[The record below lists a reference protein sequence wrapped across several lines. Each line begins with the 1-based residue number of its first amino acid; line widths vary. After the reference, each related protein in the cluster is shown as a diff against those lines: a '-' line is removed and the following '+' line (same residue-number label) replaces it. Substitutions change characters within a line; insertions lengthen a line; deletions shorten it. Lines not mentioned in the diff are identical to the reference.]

1 MSNLV
6 DFLTSKQIILI
17 YIVAFLACLVCFI
30 IYLIEKN
37 NKKLRLRH
45 NTRELNKLVEEVREE
60 ANIIVEQKEEDI
72 KQEPVLIPMEELK
85 DDEKK
90 QPIREEIIID
100 QNALNQTKKEEE
112 LEYTSIE
119 PDQKTAKL
127 ELEKLKAELKR
138 QEELKLKEI
147 EKEEIKKKEEKIE
160 EHKQEE
166 IDHSK
171 IKEKYEDQQ
180 EKNAIISL
188 EELVQK
194 SKDLY
199 EANELTQYLDEGN
212 EPISLKELE
221 NRVGKTSTI
230 EETFELEKAI
240 PKEEITQIEK
250 VEPVKKK
257 VILDDFETTKTN
269 KKFKNSPIISPIYG
283 IEKDN
288 KGNDMEL
295 ENTADYD
302 KLDAE
307 IKKTNEF
314 LMTLKE
320 LQKKL
325 D

>member
-1 MSNLV
+1 MNNLV
-6 DFLTSKQIILI
+6 DFLTSKQIIYI

-30 IYLIEKN
+30 IYLVEKN

-60 ANIIVEQKEEDI
+60 ANIIVEKEEEA
-72 KQEPVLIPMEELK
+72 KQEPILIPMEELQ
-85 DDEKK
+85 DEVKNK
-90 QPIREEIIID
+90 PIREEIIVD
-100 QNALNQTKKEEE
+100 QNTLKQKKEEE

-127 ELEKLKAELKR
+127 ELEKLKVELKK
-138 QEELKLKEI
+138 QEELKEI

-160 EHKQEE
+160 ENKQEE

-171 IKEKYEDQQ
+171 IKEKYEEQQ

-199 EANELTQYLDEGN
+199 EANELTQYQDEGN

-221 NRVGKTSTI
+221 NRVGKTSKI
-230 EETFELEKAI
+230 EETFEIEKVI
-240 PKEEITQIEK
+240 PKEEIKQIEET
-250 VEPVKKK
+250 EPVKKK
-257 VILDDFETTKTN
+257 VILEDFETQKNN

-283 IEKDN
+283 IEKESKDN
-288 KGNDMEL
+288 KMEL

>member
-1 MSNLV
+1 
-6 DFLTSKQIILI
+6 
-17 YIVAFLACLVCFI
+17 
-30 IYLIEKN
+30 
-37 NKKLRLRH
+37 
-45 NTRELNKLVEEVREE
+45 
-60 ANIIVEQKEEDI
+60 
-72 KQEPVLIPMEELK
+72 MEELQ
-85 DDEKK
+85 DEVKNK
-90 QPIREEIIID
+90 PIREEIIVD
-100 QNALNQTKKEEE
+100 QNTWKQKNEEE

-127 ELEKLKAELKR
+127 ELEKLKVELKK
-138 QEELKLKEI
+138 QEKLKEL
-147 EKEEIKKKEEKIE
+147 EKEEKKKKEEKIE
-160 EHKQEE
+160 ENKQEE
-166 IDHSK
+166 TDHSK
-171 IKEKYEDQQ
+171 IKEKYEEQQ

-221 NRVGKTSTI
+221 NRVGKTSKI
-230 EETFELEKAI
+230 EEPFEIEKAI
-240 PKEEITQIEK
+240 PKEEIKQIEET
-250 VEPVKKK
+250 EPIKKR
-257 VILDDFETTKTN
+257 VILEDFETNNNN

-283 IEKDN
+283 IEKESKDN
-288 KGNDMEL
+288 NMEL

>member
-1 MSNLV
+1 MNNLI
-6 DFLTSKQIILI
+6 DFLTSKQIIYI
-17 YIVAFLACLVCFI
+17 YIVAFLACLICFI
-30 IYLIEKN
+30 IYLVEKN
-37 NKKLRLRH
+37 NKKLRLKH

-60 ANIIVEQKEEDI
+60 ANIIVEKEEI
-72 KQEPVLIPMEELK
+72 KQEPLLIPMEELQE
-85 DDEKK
+85 DEKK
-90 QPIREEIIID
+90 QPIREEIIVD
-100 QNALNQTKKEEE
+100 QNALKHTKKEEE
-112 LEYTSIE
+112 LEYTTIE

-127 ELEKLKAELKR
+127 ELEKLKE
-138 QEELKLKEI
+138 KLKKQEDI
-147 EKEEIKKKEEKIE
+147 NKQEKEMQSVKVEKPKEKIDHKEIK
-160 EHKQEE
+160 Q
-166 IDHSK
+166 
-171 IKEKYEDQQ
+171 KYEEQQ
-180 EKNAIISL
+180 EKSAIISL

-230 EETFELEKAI
+230 EETFEIEKAI
-240 PKEEITQIEK
+240 PEEEIKELENI
-250 VEPVKKK
+250 EPVKKK
-257 VILDDFETTKTN
+257 VILEDFESQKNN

-283 IEKDN
+283 IEKDSKDN
-288 KGNDMEL
+288 NMEL

>member
-6 DFLTSKQIILI
+6 DFLTSKQIVFI

-60 ANIIVEQKEEDI
+60 ANIIVEQKDEDI

-85 DDEKK
+85 DDVKK

-160 EHKQEE
+160 ENKQEE

-171 IKEKYEDQQ
+171 IKEKYEEQQ

-288 KGNDMEL
+288 KENDMEL

>member
-1 MSNLV
+1 MNNLI
-6 DFLTSKQIILI
+6 DFLTSKQIIYI

-30 IYLIEKN
+30 VYLVEKN
-37 NKKLRLRH
+37 NKKLRLKH

-60 ANIIVEQKEEDI
+60 ANIIVENEKEV
-72 KQEPVLIPMEELK
+72 KQEPLLIPMEELQV
-85 DDEKK
+85 DEKK
-90 QPIREEIIID
+90 QTIREEIIVD
-100 QNALNQTKKEEE
+100 QNALKQTKKEEE
-112 LEYTSIE
+112 ELEYTTIE

-127 ELEKLKAELKR
+127 ELEKLKAELKK
-138 QEELKLKEI
+138 QE
-147 EKEEIKKKEEKIE
+147 KEEKIIE
-160 EHKQEE
+160 ETIEKKQSKEI

-171 IKEKYEDQQ
+171 IKQKYEEQQ
-180 EKNAIISL
+180 EKSAIISL

-221 NRVGKTSTI
+221 SRVGKTSTI
-230 EETFELEKAI
+230 EETFEIEKAI
-240 PKEEITQIEK
+240 PKEEIKQLENI
-250 VEPVKKK
+250 EPVKKK

-283 IEKDN
+283 IEKESKDKN
-288 KGNDMEL
+288 MEL

>member
-1 MSNLV
+1 MNNLV
-6 DFLTSKQIILI
+6 EFLTSKQIIYI

-30 IYLIEKN
+30 IYLVEKN

-60 ANIIVEQKEEDI
+60 ANIIVEKEEEV
-72 KQEPVLIPMEELK
+72 KQEPVLIPMEELQ
-85 DDEKK
+85 DEVKK
-90 QPIREEIIID
+90 QPKREEIIVD
-100 QNALNQTKKEEE
+100 QNALNKTKKEEE

-119 PDQKTAKL
+119 PDQRTAKL
-127 ELEKLKAELKR
+127 EIEKLKDELKK
-138 QEELKLKEI
+138 QEEKKVKEI
-147 EKEEIKKKEEKIE
+147 EKEEKKKKEEKIE
-160 EHKQEE
+160 ENKQEE

-171 IKEKYEDQQ
+171 IKEKYEEQQ

-221 NRVGKTSTI
+221 NRVGKTSKI
-230 EETFELEKAI
+230 EEPFEIEKAI
-240 PKEEITQIEK
+240 PKEEIKQIEET
-250 VEPVKKK
+250 EPIKKR
-257 VILDDFETTKTN
+257 VILEDFETKNNN

-283 IEKDN
+283 IEKESKDN
-288 KGNDMEL
+288 NMEL

>member
-1 MSNLV
+1 MNNLV
-6 DFLTSKQIILI
+6 DFLTSKQIIYI

-30 IYLIEKN
+30 IYLVEKN

-60 ANIIVEQKEEDI
+60 ANIIVEKEEES
-72 KQEPVLIPMEELK
+72 KQEPILIPMEELQ
-85 DDEKK
+85 DEVKK
-90 QPIREEIIID
+90 QPIREEIIVD
-100 QNALNQTKKEEE
+100 QNTLKQKKEEE

-127 ELEKLKAELKR
+127 ELEKLKVELKK
-138 QEELKLKEI
+138 QEKLKEL

-160 EHKQEE
+160 ENKQEE

-171 IKEKYEDQQ
+171 IKEKYEEQQ

-221 NRVGKTSTI
+221 NRVGKTSKI
-230 EETFELEKAI
+230 EEPFEIEKAI
-240 PKEEITQIEK
+240 PKEEIKQIEET
-250 VEPVKKK
+250 EPIKKR
-257 VILDDFETTKTN
+257 VILEDFETKNNN

-283 IEKDN
+283 IEKESNDN
-288 KGNDMEL
+288 NMEL

>member
-6 DFLTSKQIILI
+6 DFLTSKQIIFI

-30 IYLIEKN
+30 IYLVEKN

-60 ANIIVEQKEEDI
+60 ANIIVETEEEA
-72 KQEPVLIPMEELK
+72 KQEPILIPMEELQ
-85 DDEKK
+85 DEGKK
-90 QPIREEIIID
+90 QPKREEIIVD
-100 QNALNQTKKEEE
+100 QNALKQTKKEEE

-127 ELEKLKAELKR
+127 ELEKLKVELKK
-138 QEELKLKEI
+138 QEELKLKEL
-147 EKEEIKKKEEKIE
+147 EKEKEIKEEPQSEEKL
-160 EHKQEE
+160 
-166 IDHSK
+166 DHSK
-171 IKEKYEDQQ
+171 IKEKYEEQQ

-199 EANELTQYLDEGN
+199 EANELTQYQDEGN

-221 NRVGKTSTI
+221 NRVGKTSKI
-230 EETFELEKAI
+230 EETFEIEKVI
-240 PKEEITQIEK
+240 PKEEIKQIEET
-250 VEPVKKK
+250 EPVKKK
-257 VILDDFETTKTN
+257 VILEDFETQKNN

-283 IEKDN
+283 IEKESKDN
-288 KGNDMEL
+288 KMEL
-295 ENTADYD
+295 ENTADYE